1 MNNNYA
7 GFWLRFVAYIIDYI
21 IIWVA
26 QSFIFIPI
34 LGILGLSFAS
44 GMEAGGADVDSAAA
58 VGMLAGM
65 LAAMAATALLSS
77 IIALLYWTLMES
89 SKFQGTVGKIALGIK
104 VTDTDGNKLDFVKAL
119 VRNLCKI
126 ISGLILCIGYI
137 MAGFTDKKQGLH
149 DMIANT
155 LVVKK

>member
-1 MNNNYA
+1 MNNTYA

-34 LGILGLSFAS
+34 LGILGLSFAT

-65 LAAMAATALLSS
+65 MAAVAATALLSG

-104 VTDTDGNKLDFVKAL
+104 VTDLEGNKLDFVKAL
-119 VRNLCKI
+119 VRNLCKNNLR
-126 ISGLILCIGYI
+126 SYSLYRLYHGWLYRQE
-137 MAGFTDKKQGLH
+137 ARSSRH
-149 DMIANT
+149 DRQYT
-155 LVVKK
+155 GG